1 MSECGEAI
9 AVEVR
14 SFPGHVVDSD
24 RRVKSVG
31 EGLFRYVD
39 GPVQVVGARWLCF
52 HALINCI
59 GYVVGPSC
67 VQTGD

>member
-1 MSECGEAI
+1 MSKCGETI

-14 SFPGHVVDSD
+14 SFPGHVVESD

-39 GPVQVVGARWLCF
+39 GPVQVVFKRE
-52 HALINCI
+52 I
-59 GYVVGPSC
+59 
-67 VQTGD
+67 DDKKK

>member
-39 GPVQVVGARWLCF
+39 GPVQVVFKREIDDKKSKKA
-52 HALINCI
+52 
-59 GYVVGPSC
+59 
-67 VQTGD
+67 QTAHWR